1 MKYRVTVGQ
10 HGHEVEVGED
20 QRSYRVNLD
29 GQPHTLEVLPYLGST
44 YVRVQ
49 VDGLWHVVTIRREAG
64 DLLVGVAEDR
74 YRVQVERALPIP
86 RTRPAR
92 ASTRV
97 LLEVRAPMPGLIVAA
112 DAAPGALIE
121 QGRPVVI
128 MEAMKMQME
137 IRAPVTG
144 RVVAVSVQPGQEV
157 AGGALLV
164 SLEPVDPPGGH
175 VIVR

>member
-1 MKYRVTVGQ
+1 MKYRVRVGQ
-10 HGHEVEVGED
+10 RGYEVAVDED
-20 QRSYRVNLD
+20 QGGYRMDLD
-29 GQPHTLEVLPYLGST
+29 GQPHTLEVLPYLGNT
-44 YVRVQ
+44 HVRVQ
-49 VDGLWHVVTIRREAG
+49 VDGVRHVVTIRREAE

-86 RTRPAR
+86 RTRPAG
-92 ASTRV
+92 ASTR

-112 DAAPGALIE
+112 DAVPGAQIE

-137 IRAPVTG
+137 IRAPATG

-164 SLEPVDPPGGH
+164 SLEPIDPPSGH
-175 VIVR
+175 VILR

>member
-10 HGHEVEVGED
+10 RGYEVAANEE
-20 QRSYRVNLD
+20 QRSYRVEID
-29 GQPHTLEVLPYLGST
+29 GQPHTLEVSPYLGST
-44 YVRVQ
+44 HLRVQ
-49 VDGLWHVVTIRREAG
+49 VDGVWHVVTIRREAE
-64 DLLVGVAEDR
+64 DLLVGVEEDR
-74 YRVQVERALPIP
+74 YRVQVERVLPIP

-112 DAAPGALIE
+112 DVAPGAQIE
-121 QGRPVVI
+121 RGRPVVI

-137 IRAPVTG
+137 IRAPATG

-164 SLEPVDPPGGH
+164 SLELVDPPSGH
-175 VIVR
+175 VVVR